1 MKKITLAV
9 LLVSG
14 ALVAGMNQNMS
25 SFSDFD
31 VDGNGKV
38 TQSEFENLQQ
48 SKMTANANAGKLM
61 RNAGNAPTFDM
72 VDTNKDGFVDMNEFN
87 IQQQKNMQRQMS
99 QRANNGNGQGMNRG
113 MNQGM
118 RGGNGQRQG
127 MNQGM
132 RGGNGPRQGMNQNM
146 STFSDFDA
154 DGDGKVTQ
162 SEFENLQQSKMTANA
177 NAGKLMRNA
186 GNVPTFDMVDTNKD
200 GFVDMNEFSIQQ
212 QKNMQRN
219 RKF

>member
-1 MKKITLAV
+1 MKKITLV
-9 LLVSG
+9 MLLVSG

-31 VDGNGKV
+31 ADGDGKV

-61 RNAGNAPTFDM
+61 RNVGNAPTFDM
-72 VDTNKDGFVDMNEFN
+72 VDTNKDGFVDMNEFS

-99 QRANNGNGQGMNRG
+99 QRANNGNRQGMN
-113 MNQGM
+113 
-118 RGGNGQRQG
+118 QG

-132 RGGNGPRQGMNQNM
+132 RGGNGPRQGMNRNM
-146 STFSDFDA
+146 SSFSDFDV